1 MKNKF
6 FTNELVRY
14 ANIVL
19 TPKFAGAGSREDYNV
34 ITETIFPGKKNGQAD
49 RGLSE

>member
-6 FTNELVRY
+6 FTNELVRF

-19 TPKFAGAGSREDYNV
+19 TPAYIKKLTLFAVKNSQTLARMED
-34 ITETIFPGKKNGQAD
+34 F
-49 RGLSE
+49 L

>member
-6 FTNELVRY
+6 FTNELVRF

-19 TPKFAGAGSREDYNV
+19 TPKFAGVGSMEDLDEKRNLL
-34 ITETIFPGKKNGQAD
+34 
-49 RGLSE
+49 RGRGR

>member
-6 FTNELVRY
+6 FTNELVRF

-19 TPKFAGAGSREDYNV
+19 TPKFAGIGSMD
-34 ITETIFPGKKNGQAD
+34 GQSG
-49 RGLSE
+49 RLSMMEVYYENDI